1 MPAAIADK
9 NEPITLGGEPA
20 STAVRDFVPLAA
32 DLVAYFARENPLFKS
47 FHMDSVQEDLVAVT
61 AQGLRLTIRL
71 LDHRQPPTDRE
82 LESIH
87 TLTVRQARRGVPL
100 SAILTLTDQGITAF
114 RDAIVSRA
122 GEGDAENLKELNHLL
137 FALTQRLHTFISV
150 SYLAAAPAQPQA
162 EDHSTGALVRALLD
176 GEDATQLALQMGI
189 ELAPSYLVLRL
200 LVPVPQPRA
209 GSRDGAHQRMQ
220 AYRELAAAQEHV
232 TAHYGASALE
242 APAPQR
248 GLILIEGAPS
258 WDSVCE
264 VIRQTQMKVGVP
276 ITAIGEI
283 AAIHDVQE
291 AGVTTRDLSHLV
303 RRLNLPAR
311 PYRMEDL
318 ALEYQL
324 TRPGAGRDSLITLLK
339 PLDNHPELLETL
351 SVHLANDQ
359 HRQRTASV
367 LSLHTNTVDNRI
379 KRIAH
384 LTGLDPTLPSGLIKL
399 RAAMIA
405 LDFANTKTDSRSEKH
420 VRTHM

>member
-1 MPAAIADK
+1 MSAALANT
-9 NEPITLGGEPA
+9 NEPIMLGGEPA
-20 STAVRDFVPLAA
+20 SNAVRDFVPLAA
-32 DLVAYFARENPLFKS
+32 DLVAYFARANPLYKS
-47 FHMDSVQEDLVAVT
+47 FHMDSVQEDLAAVT

-87 TLTVRQARRGVPL
+87 TLTVRQARKGVPL
-100 SAILTLTDQGITAF
+100 SAILTLTDEGITAF
-114 RDAIVSRA
+114 RNAIVSRA
-122 GEGDAENLKELNHLL
+122 GADDAENLKELNHLL

-150 SYLAAAPAQPQA
+150 SYLAAAPANAQI
-162 EDHSTGALVRALLD
+162 EDHSTGALVRAMLD
-176 GEDATQLALQMGI
+176 GEDPTQIALQMGI
-189 ELAPSYLVLRL
+189 ELAPRYLVLRL
-200 LVPVPQPRA
+200 LVPLPRPRPGA
-209 GSRDGAHQRMQ
+209 RDGAHQRMQ
-220 AYRELAAAQEHV
+220 AYRDLAAAQAHL

-248 GLILIEGAPS
+248 GLVLIEGTPT
-258 WDSVCE
+258 WESVCE
-264 VIRQTQMKVGVP
+264 VVQHAQDTVGVQ
-276 ITAIGEI
+276 ITAIGED
-283 AAIHDVQE
+283 AALEDVHA

-303 RRLNLPAR
+303 RRLGLPAR

-324 TRPGAGRDSLITLLK
+324 TRPGVGRDSLIALLK

-359 HRQRTASV
+359 HRQRTASE

-379 KRIAH
+379 KRISQ

-405 LDFANTKTDSRSEKH
+405 LDFANTKTDNRPEK
-420 VRTHM
+420 V